1 MQETKQY
8 IKTVKE
14 LSISVDDITRYM
26 SPNGVE
32 VPSFF
37 IDATKV
43 ELEKINNLKV
53 KFGYHIF
60 DSIVDSNALTIGET
74 TFNVGDEIL
83 EAITNSERVGV
94 FACTVSEELDAYLNS
109 YNPLE
114 DITEAYLSDIIGT
127 VIVEKTTG
135 VLSDYLF
142 DMSKLESLKITNT
155 QSPGNCGWDVD
166 EQKKLFSILPNNYL
180 GISLNESG
188 MMHPVKS
195 ISGII
200 GIGKKVKFKHSECNL
215 CTSANCMYRKEP
227 FNGSLLNS

>member
-1 MQETKQY
+1 MQEANQY
-8 IKTVKE
+8 IKTVEE
-14 LSISVDDITRYM
+14 LSISVDDIARYV

-32 VPSFF
+32 VPGFF

-43 ELEKINNLKV
+43 ELEKIKDLKV

-60 DSIVDSNALTIGET
+60 SSVVASDTLTIEGV
-74 TFNVGDEIL
+74 TFNIGDEIF

-94 FACTVSEELDAYLNS
+94 FACTVSEELDSYLNS
-109 YNPLE
+109 YNPQE

-135 VLSDYLF
+135 VLSDYLY
-142 DMSKLESLKITNT
+142 DLSKLEFLKTTNT

-180 GISLNESG
+180 GISLNDSG

-195 ISGII
+195 ISGIV

-215 CTSANCMYRKEP
+215 CTSANCMYRTKP
-227 FNGSLLNS
+227 FNGKNL